1 MLDSGFILILENTF
15 IVPSFRRNLI
25 SVSCL
30 DKSGYLCSFG
40 NETFSL
46 FQNSK
51 VIGTGSLI
59 DKLYK
64 LNMQSPNTNLIMNVT
79 IIGSKRKLN
88 NEKSSMLWHKRMGH
102 ISKQRIER
110 LITQGILDSLDM
122 SDFDICVD
130 CIKGKMTN
138 KRKTCA
144 NRCSNV
150 LELIHTD
157 ICGPFPTASWNG
169 HTYFSTFIDDYSR
182 YGYLYLIHENA
193 QALEVFKIFKAEV
206 ENQLGKKIK
215 AVKSD
220 RGGEYYGR
228 YDGSGE
234 QRPGPFT
241 KYLSECGIIPQYT
254 MPGTPSQNGVAERHN
269 RTLKDMVRSMISH
282 SSLPNSLWGEALKTA
297 VYILNRVPSKA
308 VNKTPYELW
317 TGKKPSIRHL
327 HVWGCPAEAR
337 PYRPNERKLNS
348 RTVSCYFVVYPE
360 RSKGYKFY
368 DPSSRSFFETGNA
381 KFIEDSGSTQVKE
394 VIFEEEY
401 VNAPTTTTI
410 EAIGDNQV
418 HIPIIVPSVVVND
431 DIPVQLPI
439 QLEAPPTRFE
449 EPHQEIVEEPQRP
462 QPEVSLRRS
471 TRERRKAIS
480 DDYTVFLQEHEFDT
494 GLEDDPTSVNQA
506 KQCTNSE
513 KWITA
518 MQEEMKSMK
527 DNGVWDLVEL
537 PKGIKPIGCKW
548 IFKTKRDSKGN
559 VERYKA
565 RLVAKG
571 YTQKEG
577 IDYKKTFSP
586 VSTKDSFRII
596 MALVAH
602 CDLELHQM
610 DVKTTFLNG
619 DIDETIYMVQPKNF
633 EFGNPKHLVCRLKKS
648 IYGLK

>member
-1 MLDSGFILILENTF
+1 MCIYILCFSIYVCSIIVSILCLFSVSTMSAISANINSIPKLNNFFSSEVNLALVPSDTWWIDTGATTHISVIMQACHSSRLPIDGERYIYTGNGKKAQVQAIGTFQLMLDSGFILILENTF

-64 LNMQSPNTNLIMNVT
+64 LNMQSPNTNLIMNAT

-88 NEKSSMLWHKRMGH
+88 NEKSSMLWHKRMRH

-130 CIKGKMTN
+130 CIEGKMTN
-138 KRKTCA
+138 KRKTSA

-169 HTYFSTFIDDYSR
+169 HTYFITFIDDYSQ
-182 YGYLYLIHENA
+182 YGYLYQIHEKA
-193 QALEVFKIFKAEV
+193 QALEVFKIFKVEV

-234 QRPGPFT
+234 QRPGPFA
-241 KYLSECGIIPQYT
+241 KYLSECGITPQYT
-254 MPGTPSQNGVAERHN
+254 MPGTPSQNGVAERRN

-282 SSLPNSLWGEALKTA
+282 SSLPNSLWGKALKTA

-337 PYRPNERKLNS
+337 PYRPNERNWTQGLLAVILWDTL
-348 RTVSCYFVVYPE
+348 RGL
-360 RSKGYKFY
+360 KGISFMTLQVG
-368 DPSSRSFFETGNA
+368 PSLRRVMPS
-381 KFIEDSGSTQVKE
+381 FIENSGSTQVKE
-394 VIFEEEY
+394 VIFQEEY
-401 VNAPTTTTI
+401 VNAQTTTTI

-418 HIPIIVPSVVVND
+418 PIPIIVPSVVVND

-449 EPHQEIVEEPQRP
+449 EPHQEIVEEPQQP
-462 QPEVSLRRS
+462 QTEVPLRRS

-480 DDYTVFLQEHEFDT
+480 DDYVVFLQDMSLIQDWRT
-494 GLEDDPTSVNQA
+494 ILRLS
-506 KQCTNSE
+506 
-513 KWITA
+513 
-518 MQEEMKSMK
+518 
-527 DNGVWDLVEL
+527 
-537 PKGIKPIGCKW
+537 IKPNSAPIQKSGLQLCKR
-548 IFKTKRDSKGN
+548 K
-559 VERYKA
+559 
-565 RLVAKG
+565 
-571 YTQKEG
+571 
-577 IDYKKTFSP
+577 
-586 VSTKDSFRII
+586 
-596 MALVAH
+596 
-602 CDLELHQM
+602 
-610 DVKTTFLNG
+610 
-619 DIDETIYMVQPKNF
+619 
-633 EFGNPKHLVCRLKKS
+633 
-648 IYGLK
+648 

>member
-1 MLDSGFILILENTF
+1 
-15 IVPSFRRNLI
+15 
-25 SVSCL
+25 
-30 DKSGYLCSFG
+30 
-40 NETFSL
+40 
-46 FQNSK
+46 
-51 VIGTGSLI
+51 
-59 DKLYK
+59 
-64 LNMQSPNTNLIMNVT
+64 MQSPNTNLIMNAT

-88 NEKSSMLWHKRMGH
+88 NEKSSMLWHKHMGH

-138 KRKTCA
+138 KRMTGA

-169 HTYFSTFIDDYSR
+169 HTYFITFIDDYSR
-182 YGYLYLIHENA
+182 YGYLYLIHEKA
-193 QALEVFKIFKAEV
+193 QALEVFKIFKAVV

-234 QRPGPFT
+234 QRPGPFA

-254 MPGTPSQNGVAERHN
+254 MPGTPSQNGVAERRN

-327 HVWGCPAEAR
+327 HVWGCLAEAR
-337 PYRPNERKLNS
+337 PYRPNERKLDS
-348 RTVSCYFVVYPE
+348 RTVSCYFVGYPE

-368 DPSSRSFFETGNA
+368 DPSSRSFFEMSNA

-418 HIPIIVPSVVVND
+418 PIPIIVPSVVVND

-449 EPHQEIVEEPQRP
+449 EPHQEIVEEPQQP
-462 QPEVSLRRS
+462 QPAVPLRRS

-480 DDYTVFLQEHEFDT
+480 DDYVVFL
-494 GLEDDPTSVNQA
+494 
-506 KQCTNSE
+506 
-513 KWITA
+513 
-518 MQEEMKSMK
+518 
-527 DNGVWDLVEL
+527 
-537 PKGIKPIGCKW
+537 
-548 IFKTKRDSKGN
+548 
-559 VERYKA
+559 
-565 RLVAKG
+565 
-571 YTQKEG
+571 
-577 IDYKKTFSP
+577 
-586 VSTKDSFRII
+586 
-596 MALVAH
+596 
-602 CDLELHQM
+602 
-610 DVKTTFLNG
+610 
-619 DIDETIYMVQPKNF
+619 
-633 EFGNPKHLVCRLKKS
+633 
-648 IYGLK
+648 

>member
-1 MLDSGFILILENTF
+1 MCSGRGEVDTWWIDTGATTHISVTMQACHSSRLPIDGERYIYTGNGKKAQVQAIGTFQLMLDSSFILILENTF

-64 LNMQSPNTNLIMNVT
+64 LNMQSPNTNLIMNAT

-138 KRKTCA
+138 KRKTGA

-169 HTYFSTFIDDYSR
+169 HTYFITFIDDYSR
-182 YGYLYLIHENA
+182 YGYLYLIHEKA

-234 QRPGPFT
+234 QRPGPFS
-241 KYLSECGIIPQYT
+241 KYLSECGITPQYT
-254 MPGTPSQNGVAERHN
+254 MPRTPSQNGVAKRRN

-282 SSLPNSLWGEALKTA
+282 SSIPNSLWGEALKTT

-308 VNKTPYELW
+308 VNKTHMSYGRVRSLVLDICTSGVVQLKQGLISPMKENWTQGLLAVILW
-317 TGKKPSIRHL
+317 DTLRGLKSISFMTLQAGPSLRQVMPSLLRIVGAL
-327 HVWGCPAEAR
+327 
-337 PYRPNERKLNS
+337 KL
-348 RTVSCYFVVYPE
+348 R
-360 RSKGYKFY
+360 
-368 DPSSRSFFETGNA
+368 RSFF
-381 KFIEDSGSTQVKE
+381 
-394 VIFEEEY
+394 
-401 VNAPTTTTI
+401 
-410 EAIGDNQV
+410 
-418 HIPIIVPSVVVND
+418 
-431 DIPVQLPI
+431 
-439 QLEAPPTRFE
+439 
-449 EPHQEIVEEPQRP
+449 
-462 QPEVSLRRS
+462 RRS
-471 TRERRKAIS
+471 
-480 DDYTVFLQEHEFDT
+480 
-494 GLEDDPTSVNQA
+494 
-506 KQCTNSE
+506 
-513 KWITA
+513 
-518 MQEEMKSMK
+518 M
-527 DNGVWDLVEL
+527 
-537 PKGIKPIGCKW
+537 
-548 IFKTKRDSKGN
+548 
-559 VERYKA
+559 
-565 RLVAKG
+565 
-571 YTQKEG
+571 
-577 IDYKKTFSP
+577 
-586 VSTKDSFRII
+586 
-596 MALVAH
+596 
-602 CDLELHQM
+602 
-610 DVKTTFLNG
+610 
-619 DIDETIYMVQPKNF
+619 
-633 EFGNPKHLVCRLKKS
+633 
-648 IYGLK
+648 

>member
-64 LNMQSPNTNLIMNVT
+64 LNMQSPNTNLIMNAT

-138 KRKTCA
+138 KRKTSA

-169 HTYFSTFIDDYSR
+169 HTYFITFIDDYSR
-182 YGYLYLIHENA
+182 YGYLYLIHEKA

-234 QRPGPFT
+234 QRPGPFA
-241 KYLSECGIIPQYT
+241 KYLSECGITPQYT
-254 MPGTPSQNGVAERHN
+254 MPGTPSQNGVAERRN

-297 VYILNRVPSKA
+297 VYILNRVPNKA

-337 PYRPNERKLNS
+337 PYKPNERKLDS
-348 RTVSCYFVVYPE
+348 MTVSCYFVGYPE

-381 KFIEDSGSTQVKE
+381 TFIEDSGSTQVKE
-394 VIFEEEY
+394 VIFQEEY
-401 VNAPTTTTI
+401 VNAPTTITI

-418 HIPIIVPSVVVND
+418 PIPIIVPSVVVNN
-431 DIPVQLPI
+431 DIPMQLPI

-449 EPHQEIVEEPQRP
+449 EPHQEIVEEPQQP
-462 QPEVSLRRS
+462 QTEVPLRRS

-480 DDYTVFLQEHEFDT
+480 DDYVVFLQEHEFDT

-506 KQCTNSE
+506 KQRTNSE
-513 KWITA
+513 KWIAA

-571 YTQKEG
+571 FT
-577 IDYKKTFSP
+577 
-586 VSTKDSFRII
+586 
-596 MALVAH
+596 
-602 CDLELHQM
+602 
-610 DVKTTFLNG
+610 
-619 DIDETIYMVQPKNF
+619 
-633 EFGNPKHLVCRLKKS
+633 
-648 IYGLK
+648 